1 MSHSL
6 EDSVDAHLLLDE
18 IACLTIDNRLLSAVF
33 ITNDARLARRH
44 GLAGYHGEVRL
55 AKNIDT
61 ALAGAVELTQSLV
74 AHETENLNIGRSLR
88 QLPNLLKAVA
98 VLGLVFIVALTG
110 LVLQWIDGSLYL
122 WATIGFLTN
131 PMSMTYLALSQ
142 RFDPG
147 MAARVTTGI
156 NALVLVGSFL
166 IQWLVGRIIALWEPL
181 APGIYPRE
189 AFRVSFALVLGC
201 VVLAWLWYVTSLFG
215 RGSNHVVAGKSQS
228 QGADYEG

>member
-1 MSHSL
+1 MQVAHR
-6 EDSVDAHLLLDE
+6 DAHTAGVQLSVMAVALLVGSAACGPIVMLAARFGLD
-18 IACLTIDNRLLSAVF
+18 
-33 ITNDARLARRH
+33 
-44 GLAGYHGEVRL
+44 
-55 AKNIDT
+55 
-61 ALAGAVELTQSLV
+61 
-74 AHETENLNIGRSLR
+74 
-88 QLPNLLKAVA
+88 LLKAVA

-181 APGIYPRE
+181 APGIYPQD

-215 RGSNHVVAGKSQS
+215 RGSNHVVV
-228 QGADYEG
+228 